1 MFRQLRVCIE
11 SAASNLTDRKKKC
24 ILHEWSLGLSL
35 AAVAVINDYVK
46 GCSCS
51 LMHCIG
57 MRLIETTCGLAES
70 KLERNVQELALLM
83 MLGEFTQLMLD
94 RGDSYCNSR
103 RS

>member
-1 MFRQLRVCIE
+1 
-11 SAASNLTDRKKKC
+11 
-24 ILHEWSLGLSL
+24 
-35 AAVAVINDYVK
+35 
-46 GCSCS
+46 
-51 LMHCIG
+51 